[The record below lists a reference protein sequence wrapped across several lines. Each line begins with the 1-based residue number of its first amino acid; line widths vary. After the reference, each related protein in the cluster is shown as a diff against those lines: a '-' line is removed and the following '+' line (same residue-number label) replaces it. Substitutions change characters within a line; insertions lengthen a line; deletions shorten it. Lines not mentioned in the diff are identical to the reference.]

1 MLKKRA
7 VFVNIFPF
15 SIKHYQYLLFLLQ
28 LTLFSFTYDKFTT
41 IYKVTCYSTPNL
53 NDINVTFTGLKS
65 LFKTSSRN
73 YILLFTTLTDD
84 SFSIILYLNLV
95 AWQVNSVGTTTNV
108 LQILRLLL
116 NFSIEQ
122 LFSFIVLGNKD
133 CDMSSFKF
141 LFRLYVTLIMFPKR
155 IYSIVTKG
163 TTFVKMFF

>member
-1 MLKKRA
+1 MANLQTFTRQLATPHLISTILMSLLWVWNLSLKPVA
-7 VFVNIFPF
+7 E
-15 SIKHYQYLLFLLQ
+15 
-28 LTLFSFTYDKFTT
+28 T
-41 IYKVTCYSTPNL
+41 IYC
-53 NDINVTFTGLKS
+53 F
-65 LFKTSSRN
+65 
-73 YILLFTTLTDD
+73 FTTLTDN
-84 SFSIILYLNLV
+84 SFSIILYLNLL